1 MRSLF
6 TQRRN
11 DVQQMKFLQAASG
24 TGTVAEPI
32 TQYSLSPV
40 IPFTSRT
47 NNVVLNEIMRRKRL
61 SAAAA
66 AASAARPVVEQGGIK
81 TIIPFAASKS
91 TKTTLPTPSPFIGL
105 QTIFNS
111 TKNPNCGSCKGSV

>member
-6 TQRRN
+6 IQRRN

-24 TGTVAEPI
+24 TGTVADPI

-47 NNVVLNEIMRRKRL
+47 NNVVLNEMMRRKRL

-66 AASAARPVVEQGGIK
+66 ARPVEEEGGIK
-81 TIIPFAASKS
+81 TIIPFASSKS
-91 TKTTLPTPSPFIGL
+91 TKTKLPTPSPFIGL

-111 TKNPNCGSCKGSV
+111 TKNPNCGSCNGSV